1 MGKQP
6 TDSDRVEALIH
17 ASVHG
22 DESACAK
29 WGCTDRTLR
38 NWRRDARDPESK
50 LSGVFRLYS
59 AALRPEAG
67 AEARAESFPSFVE
80 GQVRRLCAVI
90 ERKAEEINAAN
101 PQSIEAVSG
110 LVGKLLEHMTS
121 LAYIAGLFSVP
132 DDEVP
137 DGPRA
142 VQ

>member
-1 MGKQP
+1 MAKFFKG
-6 TDSDRVEALIH
+6 L
-17 ASVHG
+17 ASSG
-22 DESACAK
+22 AWACFDEFNRIDLEVLSVVAQQIQTIVRAK
-29 WGCTDRTLR
+29 
-38 NWRRDARDPESK
+38 
-50 LSGVFRLYS
+50 
-59 AALRPEAG
+59 
-67 AEARAESFPSFVE
+67 EARAESFPSFVE